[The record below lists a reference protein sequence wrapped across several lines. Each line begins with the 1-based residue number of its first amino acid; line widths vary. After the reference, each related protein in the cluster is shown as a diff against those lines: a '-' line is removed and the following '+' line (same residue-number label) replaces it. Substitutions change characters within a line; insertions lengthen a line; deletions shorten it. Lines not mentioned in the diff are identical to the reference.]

1 MNNNNQFNAGKTASG
16 TNIGKVRQ
24 QNQGFGQEFSSE
36 TDVQAV
42 REANAQSTQKSA
54 SKNFGQQNQSFG
66 QEFASETDV
75 QAVREANAKSAQ
87 RSSSSNFGQQNQQ

>member
-16 TNIGKVRQ
+16 TNIGKV
-24 QNQGFGQEFSSE
+24 
-36 TDVQAV
+36 
-42 REANAQSTQKSA
+42 K
-54 SKNFGQQNQSFG
+54 QQNQSFG

-87 RSSSSNFGQQNQQ
+87 RSSSGNFGQQNQQ